1 MDHFG
6 KLVLRLSV
14 GGLMLF
20 HGIYKLTHGFSMIGD
35 ILVKNQLP
43 RELMWGVIVGEVLA
57 PVLLIIGWMTR
68 PAAALVAFTMV
79 MSIYLVFR
87 DSLLT
92 LNEFGALTYELNLIY
107 LFGSIAILF
116 LGAGAFSISKG
127 QGKLD

>member
-20 HGIYKLTHGFSMIGD
+20 HGIHKLTHGFTMIGD
-35 ILVKNQLP
+35 MLVKNQLP
-43 RELMWGVIVGEVLA
+43 RELMWGVIAGEVLA
-57 PVLLIIGWMTR
+57 PILLIVGWMTR

-87 DSLLT
+87 DSLLI

-107 LFGSIAILF
+107 LLGSVAILF

>member
-20 HGIYKLTHGFSMIGD
+20 HGIHKLTHGFTMIGD
-35 ILVKNQLP
+35 MLVKNQLP

-57 PVLLIIGWMTR
+57 PVLLIVGWMTR

-107 LFGSIAILF
+107 LFGALAILF
-116 LGAGAFSISKG
+116 LGAGAFSVSKG

>member
-6 KLVLRLSV
+6 KLVLRLSI

-20 HGIYKLTHGFSMIGD
+20 HGIHKLTHGFTMIGD
-35 ILVKNQLP
+35 MLVKNQLP
-43 RELMWGVIVGEVLA
+43 RELMWGVIVGEVVA

-68 PAAALVAFTMV
+68 PAAALVAFTMA
-79 MSIYLVFR
+79 MAIYLVYR

-92 LNEFGALTYELNLIY
+92 LNEFGALTYELSLIY
-107 LFGSIAILF
+107 LFGSLAILF

>member
-20 HGIYKLTHGFSMIGD
+20 HGIHKLTHGFTMIGD
-35 ILVKNQLP
+35 MLVKNQLP
-43 RELMWGVIVGEVLA
+43 RELMWGVIVGEVVA

-107 LFGSIAILF
+107 LFGALAILF
-116 LGAGAFSISKG
+116 LGAGAFSVSRG
-127 QGKLD
+127 QGRFN

>member
-20 HGIYKLTHGFSMIGD
+20 HGIHKLTHGFTMIGD
-35 ILVKNQLP
+35 MLVKNQLP
-43 RELMWGVIVGEVLA
+43 RELMWGVIVGEVVA
-57 PVLLIIGWMTR
+57 PVLLIVGWMTR

-107 LFGSIAILF
+107 LFGALAILF
-116 LGAGAFSISKG
+116 LGAGAFSVSKG

>member
-1 MDHFG
+1 MDHVG
-6 KLVLRLSV
+6 KLLLRLSV

-20 HGIYKLTHGFSMIGD
+20 HGIHKLSHGFGIIGD
-35 ILVKNQLP
+35 MLVKNQLP

-68 PAAALVAFTMV
+68 PAAALVAITMG

-107 LFGSIAILF
+107 LFGALAILF
-116 LGAGAFSISKG
+116 LGAGPFSISKG
-127 QGKLD
+127 QGRFD